1 MFTENIHKTN
11 GLKLN
16 IYIIFHKPPQRIKL

>member
-1 MFTENIHKTN
+1 MFTENIYETN